1 MKIAIHSILGI
12 RKALGQKHT
21 EIDLPPESTVEDVF
35 SYMKE
40 RWGEVLTPHLFDAAT
55 GEVHAHLRIMVNGQ
69 EIQFLQGMGTSLN
82 EGDEVLIL
90 PLISGG

>member
-1 MKIAIHSILGI
+1 MKIIIHSILGI
-12 RKALGQKHT
+12 SKALGQKHT
-21 EIDLPPESTVEDVF
+21 GIDLPPQSTVEDVF

-40 RWGEVLTPHLFDAAT
+40 RWGEVLAPHLFDAAS
-55 GEVHAHLRIMVNGQ
+55 GEVHSHLRIMVNGQ
-69 EIQFLQGMGTSLN
+69 EIHFLQGMGTLLK